1 MWPSA
6 HDPSTN
12 VQALILIKSASSL
25 YEELTGIK
33 TLKQISKQQAT
44 VLHHA

>member
-6 HDPSTN
+6 HDPSIN
-12 VQALILIKSASSL
+12 EQALILIKSVSSL

-33 TLKQISKQQAT
+33 TLKQISKQQAIA
-44 VLHHA
+44 LHHA